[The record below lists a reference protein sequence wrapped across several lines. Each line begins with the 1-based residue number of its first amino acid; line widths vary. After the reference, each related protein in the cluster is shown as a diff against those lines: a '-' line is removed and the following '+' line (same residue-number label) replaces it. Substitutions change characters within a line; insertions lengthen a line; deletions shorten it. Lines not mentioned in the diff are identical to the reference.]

1 MAKVF
6 NVSAVFLETGKPQ
19 LISDGKISKDNNPY
33 VVQSVLLPK
42 AARIGQKL
50 CGSVDFALDILRTI
64 PNGDK
69 YIKTDDNVA
78 AARNTSI
85 GKC

>member
-1 MAKVF
+1 MQNSPTLACAIKWKKVEK
-6 NVSAVFLETGKPQ
+6 S
-19 LISDGKISKDNNPY
+19 GKISKDNNPY

>member
-1 MAKVF
+1 
-6 NVSAVFLETGKPQ
+6 
-19 LISDGKISKDNNPY
+19 
-33 VVQSVLLPK
+33 
-42 AARIGQKL
+42 
-50 CGSVDFALDILRTI
+50 SVDFALDILRTI